1 MMALQVTQ
9 KQLVEKALSFGAEL
23 TGAAPAQRWDE
34 RGEVPTELRPRSL
47 WPQAQTVLVMAVP
60 LWLPL
65 VEAAP
70 TVLGREQVIV
80 ANRILEKAAYNMVLF
95 LREQGAAAVALTE
108 SSNGTTPEE
117 PQGFSNVW
125 AGYYAGL
132 GTIGRNR
139 ALLTKEYGPRIQ
151 LKAVFTDLQVAASAM
166 QTTAL
171 CQDCG
176 LCKELCPAQALPQQG
191 EILDYKACHEYEGR
205 LKQAFCDPCSDC
217 IKVCPVGEDRVLFK
231 SLDGEKYRRE
241 KAALEQD
248 PQHPEYQSWV
258 HLRSYGSYPLK

>member
-1 MMALQVTQ
+1 MALQVTQ

-23 TGAAPAQRWDE
+23 AGAAPAQRWEE
-34 RGEVPTELRPRSL
+34 RGEVPKAQRPSSL

-80 ANRILEKAAYNMVLF
+80 ANRILEKAAYKMVLF
-95 LREQGAAAVALTE
+95 LRGQGAAAVTSTE
-108 SSNGTTPEE
+108 SSNGTAPEE

-132 GTIGRNR
+132 GTIGQNR
-139 ALLTKEYGPRIQ
+139 ALLTQDYGPRIQ
-151 LKAVFTDLQVAASAM
+151 LKAIFTDLQVDVNAV
-166 QTTAL
+166 QTTEL
-171 CQDCG
+171 CQNCG

-191 EILDYKACHEYEGR
+191 GTVVYKDCHEYEEK
-205 LKQAFCDPCSDC
+205 LKQAFCDPCSNC
-217 IKVCPVGEDRVLFK
+217 IKVCPVGEDRILFK
-231 SLDGEKYRRE
+231 SLDSEKYRRE
-241 KAALEQD
+241 KAALAQD

>member
-1 MMALQVTQ
+1 MALQVTQ

-23 TGAAPAQRWDE
+23 AGIASAQRWEE
-34 RGEVPTELRPRSL
+34 RGEMPKEQRPRSL

-80 ANRILEKAAYNMVLF
+80 ANRILEKAAYKMVLF
-95 LREQGAAAVALTE
+95 LRDQGAAAVSLTE

-132 GTIGRNR
+132 GTIGQNR
-139 ALLTKEYGPRIQ
+139 ALLTQEYGPRIQ
-151 LKAVFTDLQVAASAM
+151 LKAIFTDLQVAASVVQA
-166 QTTAL
+166 TSL
-171 CQDCG
+171 CHDCG

-191 EILDYKACHEYEGR
+191 RALDYKACHEYEGR
-205 LKQAFCDPCSDC
+205 LRQAFCDPCSNC

-231 SLDGEKYRRE
+231 SQDSEKYRRE
-241 KAALEQD
+241 KTALEQN
-248 PQHPEYQSWV
+248 PQQPEDQSWV

>member
-1 MMALQVTQ
+1 MALQVTQ

-23 TGAAPAQRWDE
+23 AGIASAQHWEE
-34 RGEVPTELRPRSL
+34 RGEMPKEQRPRSL

-80 ANRILEKAAYNMVLF
+80 ANRILEKAAYKMVLF
-95 LREQGAAAVALTE
+95 LRDQGAAAVSLTE

-132 GTIGRNR
+132 GTIGQNR
-139 ALLTKEYGPRIQ
+139 ALLTQEYGPRIQ
-151 LKAVFTDLQVAASAM
+151 LKAIFTDLQVAASVVQA
-166 QTTAL
+166 TSL
-171 CQDCG
+171 CHDCG

-191 EILDYKACHEYEGR
+191 RALDYKACHEYEGR
-205 LKQAFCDPCSDC
+205 LRQAFCDPCSNC

-231 SLDGEKYRRE
+231 SQDSEKYRRE
-241 KAALEQD
+241 KTALEQN
-248 PQHPEYQSWV
+248 PQQPEDQSWV

>member
-1 MMALQVTQ
+1 MALQVTQ

-23 TGAAPAQRWDE
+23 AGIASAQRWEE
-34 RGEVPTELRPRSL
+34 RGEMPKAQRPRSL

-80 ANRILEKAAYNMVLF
+80 ANRILEKAAYKMVLF
-95 LREQGAAAVALTE
+95 LRDQGAAAVSLTE

-132 GTIGRNR
+132 GTIGQNR
-139 ALLTKEYGPRIQ
+139 ALLTQEYGPRIQ
-151 LKAVFTDLQVAASAM
+151 LKAIFTDLQVAASVVQA
-166 QTTAL
+166 TSL
-171 CQDCG
+171 CHDCG

-191 EILDYKACHEYEGR
+191 RALDYKACHEYEGR
-205 LKQAFCDPCSDC
+205 LRQAFCDPCSNC

-231 SLDGEKYRRE
+231 SQDSEKYRRE
-241 KAALEQD
+241 KTALEQN
-248 PQHPEYQSWV
+248 PQQPEDQSWV

>member
-23 TGAAPAQRWDE
+23 AGIASAQRWEE
-34 RGEVPTELRPRSL
+34 RGEMPKEQRPRSL

-80 ANRILEKAAYNMVLF
+80 ANRILEKAAYKMVLF
-95 LREQGAAAVALTE
+95 LRDQGAAAVSLTE

-132 GTIGRNR
+132 GTIGQNR
-139 ALLTKEYGPRIQ
+139 ALLTQEYGPRIQ
-151 LKAVFTDLQVAASAM
+151 LKAIFTDLQVAASVVQA
-166 QTTAL
+166 TSL
-171 CQDCG
+171 CHDCG

-191 EILDYKACHEYEGR
+191 RALDYKACHEYEGR
-205 LKQAFCDPCSDC
+205 LRQAFCDPCSNC

-231 SLDGEKYRRE
+231 SQDSEKYRRE
-241 KAALEQD
+241 KTALEQN
-248 PQHPEYQSWV
+248 PQQPEDQSWV

>member
-1 MMALQVTQ
+1 MALQVTQ

-23 TGAAPAQRWDE
+23 AGAASAQLWEE
-34 RGEVPTELRPRSL
+34 RGEVPKEQRPRSL

-80 ANRILEKAAYNMVLF
+80 ANRILEKAAYKMVLF
-95 LREQGAAAVALTE
+95 LRGQGVAAVTLTE
-108 SSNGTTPEE
+108 SSNGTAPED

-132 GTIGRNR
+132 GTIGKNR
-139 ALLTKEYGPRIQ
+139 ALLTREYGPRIQ
-151 LKAVFTDLQVAASAM
+151 LKAIFTDLQVPASVVQA
-166 QTTAL
+166 TSL

-176 LCKELCPAQALPQQG
+176 LCKELCPAQALPKQG
-191 EILDYKACHEYEGR
+191 GTVAYKDCHEYEGR
-205 LKQAFCDPCSDC
+205 LKQAFCDPCSNC
-217 IKVCPVGEDRVLFK
+217 IKVCPVGEDRILFK
-231 SLDGEKYRRE
+231 SLDSEKYRRE
-241 KAALEQD
+241 KTVLEQN
-248 PQHPEYQSWV
+248 PQQADYQSWV
-258 HLRSYGSYPLK
+258 HLRSYGSFSLK

>member
-1 MMALQVTQ
+1 MALQVTQ

-23 TGAAPAQRWDE
+23 AGIASAQRWEE
-34 RGEVPTELRPRSL
+34 RGEMPKAQRPRSL

-80 ANRILEKAAYNMVLF
+80 ANRILEKAAYKMVLF
-95 LREQGAAAVALTE
+95 LRDQGAAAVSLTE

-132 GTIGRNR
+132 GTLGENR
-139 ALLTKEYGPRIQ
+139 ALLTQEYGPRIQ
-151 LKAVFTDLQVAASAM
+151 LKAIFTDLQVAANDV

-171 CQDCG
+171 CQSCG
-176 LCKELCPAQALPQQG
+176 LCKELCPAQALPKQG
-191 EILDYKACHEYEGR
+191 GTMAYKACHDYEGR
-205 LKQAFCDPCSDC
+205 LKQAFCDPCSNC
-217 IKVCPVGEDRVLFK
+217 IKVCPVGEDRILFK
-231 SLDGEKYRRE
+231 SLDSEKYCSE
-241 KAALEQD
+241 KTVLEQN
-248 PQHPEYQSWV
+248 PQQPEYQSWV
-258 HLRSYGSYPLK
+258 HLRSYGSFSLK

>member
-1 MMALQVTQ
+1 MALQVTQ

-23 TGAAPAQRWDE
+23 AGIASAQHWEE
-34 RGEVPTELRPRSL
+34 RGEMPKKQRPRSL

-80 ANRILEKAAYNMVLF
+80 ANRILEKAAYKMVLF
-95 LREQGAAAVALTE
+95 LRDQGAAAVSLTE

-132 GTIGRNR
+132 GTIGQNR
-139 ALLTKEYGPRIQ
+139 ALLTQEYGPRIQ
-151 LKAVFTDLQVAASAM
+151 LKAIFTDLQVAASVVQA
-166 QTTAL
+166 TSL
-171 CQDCG
+171 CHDCG

-191 EILDYKACHEYEGR
+191 RALDYKACHEYEGR
-205 LKQAFCDPCSDC
+205 LRQAFCDPCSNC

-231 SLDGEKYRRE
+231 SQDSEKYRRE
-241 KAALEQD
+241 KTALEQN
-248 PQHPEYQSWV
+248 PQQPEDQSWV

>member
-1 MMALQVTQ
+1 MALPVTQ

-23 TGAAPAQRWDE
+23 AGIASAQRWEE
-34 RGEVPTELRPRSL
+34 RGEMPKEQRPRSL

-80 ANRILEKAAYNMVLF
+80 ANRILEKAAYKMVLF
-95 LREQGAAAVALTE
+95 LRDQGAAAVSLTE

-132 GTIGRNR
+132 GTIGQNR
-139 ALLTKEYGPRIQ
+139 ALLTQEYGPRIQ
-151 LKAVFTDLQVAASAM
+151 LKAIFTDLQVAASVVQA
-166 QTTAL
+166 TSL
-171 CQDCG
+171 CHDCG

-191 EILDYKACHEYEGR
+191 RALDYKACHEYEGR
-205 LKQAFCDPCSDC
+205 LRQAFCDPCSNC

-231 SLDGEKYRRE
+231 SQDSEKYRRE
-241 KAALEQD
+241 KTALEQN
-248 PQHPEYQSWV
+248 PQQPEDQSWV

>member
-1 MMALQVTQ
+1 MALQVTQ

-23 TGAAPAQRWDE
+23 AGIASAQRWEE
-34 RGEVPTELRPRSL
+34 RGEMPKEQRPRSL
-47 WPQAQTVLVMAVP
+47 WTQAQTVLVMAVP

-80 ANRILEKAAYNMVLF
+80 ANRILEKAAYKMVLF
-95 LREQGAAAVALTE
+95 LRDQGVAAVSLTE

-132 GTIGRNR
+132 GTIGQNR
-139 ALLTKEYGPRIQ
+139 ALLTQEYGPRIQ
-151 LKAVFTDLQVAASAM
+151 LKAIFTDLQVAASVVQA
-166 QTTAL
+166 TSL
-171 CQDCG
+171 CHDCG

-191 EILDYKACHEYEGR
+191 RALDYKACHEYEGR
-205 LKQAFCDPCSDC
+205 LRQAFCDPCSNC

-231 SLDGEKYRRE
+231 SQDSEKYRRE
-241 KAALEQD
+241 KTALEQN
-248 PQHPEYQSWV
+248 PQQPEDQSWV